1 MQALGFIEIPH
12 ICISAIAADVMCKAA
27 DVVILGFEPT
37 GVETI
42 VVRIGADSPDSIEAA
57 LDAGEEETERLGAQ
71 VVARRCIARPDE
83 AIYHLNDEP
92 NTINPLFGGR
102 NEFRPDDF
110 SPNLKDTMKNNTNA
124 LGILETQGFT
134 ASVEATDT
142 MLKAADVQLVGKE
155 KIGAAYVAIT
165 ISGDVAAVSAAI
177 QAGSDAVGSL
187 GKLIAGHVIARPH
200 EDLHAILPAN
210 VGQSLSK

>member
-12 ICISAIAADVMCKAA
+12 ITISAIAADVMCKAA
-27 DVVILGFEPT
+27 DVVVLGFEPT

-42 VVRIGADSPDSIEAA
+42 VVRLGADGPDAIQAA
-57 LDAGEEETERLGAQ
+57 LDAGEAETGRLGAQ
-71 VVARRCIARPDE
+71 VVARRCIASPDS
-83 AIYHLNDEP
+83 ALYHLNDDP
-92 NTINPLFGGR
+92 NTINPLYGGR
-102 NEFRPDDF
+102 TEFRPDDF
-110 SPNLKDTMKNNTNA
+110 SPNLKDSMKRNTNA

-134 ASVEATDT
+134 ACVEATDT

-177 QAGSDAVGSL
+177 DAGKDAVRNDEGAVKEAG
-187 GKLIAGHVIARPH
+187 GKKGGKKKHKNKG
-200 EDLHAILPAN
+200 D
-210 VGQSLSK
+210 